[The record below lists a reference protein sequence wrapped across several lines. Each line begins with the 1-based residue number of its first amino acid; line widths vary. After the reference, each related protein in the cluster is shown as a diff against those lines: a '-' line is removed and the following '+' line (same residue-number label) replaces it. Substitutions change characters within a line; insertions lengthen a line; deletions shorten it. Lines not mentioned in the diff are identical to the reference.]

1 MSPRLS
7 PDNVADHLRD
17 LRLLAPDEPAT
28 VRPLTGGEH
37 DVRFAVT
44 GPRRGFVVKQA
55 LPAPGGDPSRILV
68 EHRAMGT
75 IRPPIPDGCIP
86 SVLAVDPANAVLVL
100 DALPPTARALSDA
113 LADGRPEPRV
123 AEFAGMML
131 GAVHRIGRD
140 RPGVA
145 ARFPDRSWFRA
156 TRLAALRRASA
167 DVRPAP
173 PILEVLAG
181 LDTRAVT
188 MVHGSYVPANLHVA
202 DRRVILAEYEAA
214 HWGDPSFDTGLCVG
228 DLLAAG
234 AASSAEVFWSAY
246 RSRMSGA
253 EAVAADEGRT
263 VAVALLRMRSVGSPR
278 AAELLSSP
286 PETVGELARSA
297 AG

>member
-1 MSPRLS
+1 MSLRLS
-7 PDNVADHLRD
+7 SDNVAEHLRG

-44 GPRRGFVVKQA
+44 GARRGFVVKQA
-55 LPAPGGDPSRILV
+55 LPAPGGDPSRILI

-86 SVLAVDPANAVLVL
+86 SVLAVDPVNAVLVL
-100 DALPPTARALSDA
+100 DALPPTARPWADE
-113 LADGRPEPRV
+113 LAAGRTEPRV

-140 RPGVA
+140 RPAVGE
-145 ARFPDRSWFRA
+145 RFPDRGWFRA
-156 TRLAALRRASA
+156 TRLAPLRQALA

-173 PILEVLAG
+173 PVLDVLAG

-202 DRRVILAEYEAA
+202 DRRVILAEYEAG
-214 HWGDPSFDTGLCVG
+214 HWGDPAFDTGLCVG

-234 AASSAEVFWSAY
+234 AASSAEIFWSAY

-253 EAVAADEGRT
+253 EAVAADEART
-263 VAVALLRMRSVGSPR
+263 VVVALLRMLATGSPR
-278 AAELLSSP
+278 AAGRLASP
-286 PETVGELARSA
+286 PATLGELARSA